1 MRASYKVII
10 GIGVVVLLV
19 AAGIGGYLLGGDGDA
34 DETTAKDEIRVGVP
48 VIVSVAELEQFA
60 GDHEQVY
67 WAGER
72 PGTHIELTL
81 TARNGI
87 FVRYLPVDVKAGAK
101 GEYLTVAT
109 YSAVEGYRNLASA
122 KKSAADVTRTQSGAV
137 VAVFKKQ
144 PLSTYFA
151 FPDGAFQIE
160 VYSPVKGE
168 SEKLVSDGTVALLG
182 NTP

>member
-1 MRASYKVII
+1 MRASYKVIV
-10 GIGVVVLLV
+10 GIGVVLLLAV
-19 AAGIGGYLLGGDGDA
+19 GLGGGWLLWGDGD
-34 DETTAKDEIRVGVP
+34 DDSPRAKDEIRVGEP
-48 VIVSVAELEQFA
+48 VIVSVAELTEFA

-72 PGTHIELTL
+72 AGTHIELTL

-87 FVRYLPVDVKAGAK
+87 FVRYLPEKVKAGAEGK
-101 GEYLTVAT
+101 YLTVGT
-109 YSAVEGYRNLASA
+109 YSAVDGYKNLVSA
-122 KKSAADVTRTQSGAV
+122 KKSAAKVTRTQSGAV

-160 VYSPVKGE
+160 VFSPTEGE